1 MPDIPSTILTAQGD
15 IIQLASIKRVFVNS
29 STLVIAFQDS
39 TTLNYNYADN
49 TAAIAARDNLAAI
62 MEVAHVGD
70 PEIASITPSS
80 ILQST
85 LPQNITVAG
94 VAFDASATVVLRNY
108 AGATALVTVFVS
120 STALTATVPNTVLV
134 GTYDVIY
141 SDTNGKTSVLPNS
154 FIAF

>member
-39 TTLNYNYADN
+39 TTLNYNYTDN

-108 AGATALVTVFVS
+108 AGSTALVTAFVS
-120 STALTATVPNTVLV
+120 STALTATVPNTILV

-141 SDTNGKTSVLPNS
+141 SDTNGKTSVLPNGL
-154 FIAF
+154 IAF